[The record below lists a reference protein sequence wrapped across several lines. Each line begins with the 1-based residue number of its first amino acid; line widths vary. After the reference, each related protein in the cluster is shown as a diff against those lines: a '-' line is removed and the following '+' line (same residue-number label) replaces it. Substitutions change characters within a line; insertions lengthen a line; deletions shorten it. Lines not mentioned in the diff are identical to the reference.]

1 MTQFGSGD
9 VDVMDGAPPAAGEI
23 LSENAVGPALPA
35 EFVAVTLMEVV
46 PATVGV
52 PDKRPLPEN
61 VKPAGT
67 PVAIHAGAGL
77 PEAVN
82 WNE

>member
-1 MTQFGSGD
+1 
-9 VDVMDGAPPAAGEI
+9 MDGAPPGAGAI

-52 PDKRPLPEN
+52 PDKSPPAEN
-61 VKPAGT
+61 VNPAGT
-67 PVAIHAGAGL
+67 LVAAHVGIGL
-77 PEAVN
+77 PEAAN